1 MLVSIL
7 SHYDKVK
14 LIFWS
19 ELIQKSSQETRRLIK
34 NDILGRKKSGRKVLF
49 KIFDPAIRNEDSGTS
64 LEAR

>member
-19 ELIQKSSQETRRLIK
+19 ELTQKSSQETRRLIK

-49 KIFDPAIRNEDSGTS
+49 KIFDPAIRNEDNGTS